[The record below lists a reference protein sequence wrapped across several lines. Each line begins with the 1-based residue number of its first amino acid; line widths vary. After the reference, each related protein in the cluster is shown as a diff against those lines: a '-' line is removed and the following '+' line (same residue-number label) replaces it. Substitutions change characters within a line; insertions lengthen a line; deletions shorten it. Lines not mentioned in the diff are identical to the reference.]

1 MDLPLSGARNRNI
14 LGANMAQKQATTT
27 AIKASTHDVMT
38 PLLKAM
44 YEEFKELSKKKPE
57 SAVSKSKLLIAN
69 RLLEK
74 LRGVLEAEESI
85 EFLDLLNE
93 DDVPQVSDVTL
104 IFSQYVAAMEAFKSK
119 YYGWDGTKHLWFT
132 K

>member
-1 MDLPLSGARNRNI
+1 
-14 LGANMAQKQATTT
+14 MALKKPTTT
-27 AIKASTHDVMT
+27 AAKASTHDVMT
-38 PLLKAM
+38 PLLAAM

-74 LRGVLEAEESI
+74 IREVLVDEESI
-85 EFLDLLNE
+85 QFLDLLNE

-104 IFSQYVAAMEAFKSK
+104 IFSQYVAAMKAFRDK
-119 YYGWDGTKHLWFT
+119 YHGWDGTEHGWFT

>member
-1 MDLPLSGARNRNI
+1 MT
-14 LGANMAQKQATTT
+14 QKQATTT
-27 AIKASTHDVMT
+27 AAKASTHDVMT
-38 PLLKAM
+38 PLLAAM

-74 LRGVLEAEESI
+74 IREVLADEESI
-85 EFLDLLNE
+85 QFLDLLNE

-104 IFSQYVAAMEAFKSK
+104 IFSQYVAAMKAFRGK
-119 YYGWDGTKHLWFT
+119 YHGWDGSENRWFT

>member
-1 MDLPLSGARNRNI
+1 MST
-14 LGANMAQKQATTT
+14 KQAATTM
-27 AIKASTHDVMT
+27 AKASTHDVMT
-38 PLLKAM
+38 PLLAAM

-74 LRGVLEAEESI
+74 IREVLETEESI

-104 IFSQYVAAMEAFKSK
+104 IFSQYVAAMQAFKGR
-119 YYGWDGTKHLWFT
+119 YHGWDGSEHRWFT

>member
-1 MDLPLSGARNRNI
+1 MST
-14 LGANMAQKQATTT
+14 KQAATTM
-27 AIKASTHDVMT
+27 AKASTHDVMT
-38 PLLKAM
+38 PLLAAM
-44 YEEFKELSKKKPE
+44 YKEFKELSKKKPE
-57 SAVSKSKLLIAN
+57 SAVSKNKLLIAN

-74 LRGVLEAEESI
+74 IREVLETEESI

-104 IFSQYVAAMEAFKSK
+104 IFSQYVAAMQAFKGR
-119 YYGWDGTKHLWFT
+119 YHGWDGSEHRWFT

>member
-1 MDLPLSGARNRNI
+1 
-14 LGANMAQKQATTT
+14 MAQKQATTT
-27 AIKASTHDVMT
+27 AAKASTHDVMT
-38 PLLKAM
+38 PLLAAM

-74 LRGVLEAEESI
+74 IREVLADEESI
-85 EFLDLLNE
+85 QFLDLLNE

-104 IFSQYVAAMEAFKSK
+104 IFSQYVAAMQAFKGK
-119 YYGWDGTKHLWFT
+119 YYGWDGSKQRWFT